1 MAGKQKWSVV
11 SKKDFLG
18 QGDWSREY
26 YEGLL
31 VVNHRDQGYDLGVEL
46 PGEQILKVDTAS
58 AEEVKD
64 RVQYWG
70 ARLEDIRQEYGFR
83 DNRAAEYYGWQS

>member
-1 MAGKQKWSVV
+1 MAHQQNEQMV
-11 SKKDFLG
+11 SKQEFLS

-31 VVNHRDQGYDLGVEL
+31 VVNHGDQGYDLGVEL
-46 PGEQILKVDTAS
+46 DRDRILKVDRAS

-70 ARLEDIRQEYGFR
+70 ARIEDIRREYGAR
-83 DNRAAEYYGWQS
+83 NSLNDL

>member
-1 MAGKQKWSVV
+1 VAKQNWPVV
-11 SKKDFLG
+11 SKRDFLG

-31 VVNHRDQGYDLGVEL
+31 VVNHGEQGYDLGVEL
-46 PGEQILKVDTAS
+46 EGEQVLKVDRAS
-58 AEEVKD
+58 ADEIKD

-70 ARLEDIRQEYGFR
+70 ARLEDIRKEYGVR
-83 DNRAAEYYGWQS
+83 DNRTAEFYRG

>member
-1 MAGKQKWSVV
+1 VAKQNWQVV

-31 VVNHRDQGYDLGVEL
+31 VVNHGEQGYDLGVEL
-46 PGEQILKVDTAS
+46 EGEQVLKVDRAS
-58 AEEVKD
+58 ADEIED

-70 ARLEDIRQEYGFR
+70 ARLEDIRKEYGVR
-83 DNRAAEYYGWQS
+83 DNRTAEFYGG